1 MGVWRGPWAGTCG
14 PTWPGRWAGA
24 QPLRER
30 PQRVATSPT
39 PTASAPLLGGAA
51 RASVTPVPT
60 PRVSTPHYSPGL
72 LIQKTDAY
80 TKVYSRAGLA
90 LMWNREDSVMVR
102 RGGGSGVAGGRQN
115 RPRIFHRS

>member
-1 MGVWRGPWAGTCG
+1 M
-14 PTWPGRWAGA
+14 
-24 QPLRER
+24 
-30 PQRVATSPT
+30 
-39 PTASAPLLGGAA
+39 
-51 RASVTPVPT
+51 TPVPT

-90 LMWNREDSVMVR
+90 LMWNREASVMVR

-115 RPRIFHRS
+115 RPRVFHRS